1 MKRHQPQRK
10 STPVRGAAGVAAEPL
25 VRVRHKKHRK
35 IPRAAFVSLGVVVA
49 VVVGVCAAAAAWIGS
64 LNASMGFDNPVEK
77 EKLISRLAPASTG
90 VAEGESNAFYL
101 LILGSDARGDE
112 VSRSDVNM
120 LVRVDPS
127 AAQVTLV
134 SVPRDT
140 MISIEGQ
147 GTQKINA
154 AYAFDGPAGAVD
166 AISTFAGVPISHY
179 AEVHFEELERLIDLL
194 DGIWV
199 DVPEEFTSDSGISFS
214 KGHQRMSGEQALA
227 FARER
232 HHVSGGDFGRAQ
244 AQRIIVQAVIDR
256 VLSASPLDMAG
267 YIGEIANCLTTDL
280 SVQDALDLAQQF
292 REAGAPT
299 MYSTICPSYSREV
312 EGVSYVCPMFDE
324 WRMLMQRVDAGLDP
338 NDEAAIVPEAQ
349 QNNPELGA
357 ASNSPAPRDYEAYAS
372 AAGLTTD
379 DVASKEDEQ

>member
-64 LNASMGFDNPVEK
+64 LNASMGFDNPDEK
-77 EKLISRLAPASTG
+77 EKLLSRLAPASTG
-90 VAEGESNAFYL
+90 VAEEESNAFYL

-127 AAQVTLV
+127 AAQVTQSLP
-134 SVPRDT
+134 SR
-140 MISIEGQ
+140 
-147 GTQKINA
+147 
-154 AYAFDGPAGAVD
+154 
-166 AISTFAGVPISHY
+166 GVPISHY
-179 AEVHFEELERLIDLL
+179 AEIHFEELERLIDLL

-280 SVQDALDLAQQF
+280 SVQDAIDLAQQF
-292 REAGAPT
+292 REVGAPT

-324 WRMLMQRVDAGLDP
+324 WRTLMQRVDAGLDP
-338 NDEAAIVPEAQ
+338 SDEAVTVPEAQ